1 MKPEHIKKYCIL
13 DTQAAELLNEAYNR
27 MKLSIRSYDRILRVS
42 RRLAYLEGSSRID
55 IRHIAEAISYICVKE
70 IFR

>member
-1 MKPEHIKKYCIL
+1 MKPEHIKKYSVL

-42 RRLAYLEGSSRID
+42 RTLADLEGSSRID
-55 IRHIAEAISYICVKE
+55 IRHIAEAISYKCEKE